1 MQHMSRR
8 DFLTKAAGA
17 GILLEYGQLSFGAE
31 ASVRKAPFKVLF
43 SNDTTHIES
52 CHGPIKKRG
61 EPFTEA
67 HLRASVAETAGK
79 GIDVH
84 LLQPGLGW
92 VPWWRSAVVPM
103 QRHVEW
109 LRSQGRKP
117 NVFETCVLNGGDMVR
132 VFIDACRACGETP
145 FISLRLN
152 DAHHIYRG
160 AKAKPEERE
169 KALAEFQ
176 FFTDHPDC
184 CIGPDVDGDERMQH
198 MLDWGRPEVRDY
210 KLRLI
215 EELCRNYD
223 FEGLELDFMRHWIFF
238 NLKRTTA
245 EQRRATQLDFV
256 RQVRELLNRNTK
268 PGQHRWLCVRVPSH
282 PETYEAIGIDLPAFA
297 QAGVD
302 MVNASSHY
310 FTDCQLEIAAMRRQL
325 PASVAL
331 YAEVQYVT
339 AMAQRF
345 ADHGGKGNI
354 NANRRTT
361 PEQFN
366 TVAHQAYAQGA
377 DGVSAFNFQYYRGT
391 YNPADVY
398 GEPAE
403 PPYDVFKRLG
413 DPAWLAQQ
421 PQHYFIG
428 QGQGHPKKSGR
439 PFQETV
445 NPGIPV
451 TLTLFLAPPAGGWH
465 GAGRLRIQAR
475 LPLGSSRWTAAVN
488 GTALEPSADVSEP
501 YPTPYAVGL
510 GKPEDFRAWTVPAAL
525 LKAGQN
531 EIVITLAGGKAIQL
545 TYLDLAV
552 SLG

>member
-1 MQHMSRR
+1 MQHVSRR
-8 DFLTKAAGA
+8 DFMAQAAGT
-17 GILLEYGQLSFGAE
+17 GLLLECCPLSFAAE
-31 ASVRKAPFKVLF
+31 APTRKALFKVLF

-52 CHGPIKKRG
+52 CPGPIKKRG
-61 EPFTEA
+61 EPFTQA
-67 HLRASVAETAGK
+67 HLRASVIETANK

-92 VPWWRSAVVPM
+92 VPWWRSEVVPM
-103 QRHVEW
+103 KQHVEW
-109 LRSQGRKP
+109 LRSQGNKP
-117 NVFETCVLNGGDMVR
+117 NVFETYILNGGDMVR
-132 VFIDACRACGETP
+132 DFIDACRSCGETP

-176 FFTDHPDC
+176 FFADHPDC
-184 CIGPDVDGDERMQH
+184 RIGPDVDGDERMQH
-198 MLDWGRPEVRDY
+198 MLDWGRTEVRDY

-215 EELCRNYD
+215 EELCNNYD

-245 EQRRATQLDFV
+245 EQRRAIQLAFV
-256 RQVRELLNRNTK
+256 RRVRELLDRTAK
-268 PGQHRWLCVRVPSH
+268 PGHHRWLCVRIPSH
-282 PETYEAIGIDLPAFA
+282 PETYDAMGIDLSAFA

-310 FTDCQLEIAAMRRQL
+310 FTDCQLEIAALRRLL

-331 YAEVQYVT
+331 YAEVQYVS

-345 ADHGGKGNI
+345 PDPNGTNNI

-391 YNPADVY
+391 YNPTDVY
-398 GEPAE
+398 GAPAE

-413 DPAWLAQQ
+413 DPMWLAQQ

-439 PFQETV
+439 PFQEIV
-445 NPGIPV
+445 NPGSPV
-451 TLTLFLAPPAGGWH
+451 TQTLYLAPPAGGWR

-475 LPLGSSRWTAAVN
+475 LPLDSSRWTASVN
-488 GTALEPSADVSEP
+488 GSSLESTADVSEP
-501 YPTPYAVGL
+501 YANLYPVGL
-510 GKPEDFRAWTVPAAL
+510 GKPEDFRAWIVPAAL
-525 LKAGQN
+525 LKAGVNQ
-531 EIVITLAGGKAIQL
+531 IAITLVEGKPTSIV
-545 TYLDLAV
+545 YLDLAIF
-552 SLG
+552 